1 MREIKPTKTEKL
13 LLDGLR
19 AFELPRGVRLRI
31 FLMLDNEEQMWQ
43 MIDYMVQ
50 HQSAQSNELL
60 AVAERIA
67 KTAS

>member
-1 MREIKPTKTEKL
+1 MSTIKPTETEKL

-19 AFELPRGVRLRI
+19 AFGLPRGVRLRI
-31 FLMLDNEEQMWQ
+31 FLMLDTEEQMWE
-43 MIDYMVQ
+43 MIDYMVK
-50 HQSAQSNELL
+50 HQSAQSDELL